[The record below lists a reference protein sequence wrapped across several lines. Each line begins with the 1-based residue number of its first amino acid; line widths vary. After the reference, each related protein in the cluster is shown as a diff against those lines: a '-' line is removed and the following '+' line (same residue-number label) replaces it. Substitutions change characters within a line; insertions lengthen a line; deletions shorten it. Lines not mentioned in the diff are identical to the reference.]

1 MKRIIDSFLTT
12 FLLVTR
18 IPVKREIRLEYGLTV
33 FFLPLMGVLV
43 ALVLTA
49 TAFAAHFAV
58 GDGILVAV
66 VLLAVQYGLFN
77 IFHFDGLLDSADAL
91 IVFAG
96 REKRLEILKDVKIGS
111 FAFFVGV
118 MYVVT
123 KLYLV
128 SRGITIVFAAGSGFT
143 VRLAGAALLF
153 SYGIS
158 GRAAA
163 AFVPCVLSPARP
175 GGLGALLVDS
185 RLRHA
190 ILGTVVATFGVALL
204 WWGLPGG
211 AVSRG
216 WWPILAFAAA
226 PVAGLAAGIP
236 FRRKIGGYTGDTL
249 GLSVEIGELIHLLI
263 FYVVM
268 RGVA

>member
-18 IPVKREIRLEYGLTV
+18 IPIKREIRLEYGLTV
-33 FFLPLMGVLV
+33 FFLPLMGVIV
-43 ALVLTA
+43 VVVLTA
-49 TAFAAHFAV
+49 VAFVAHYGI
-58 GDGILVAV
+58 GDPFIVAV
-66 VLLAVQYGLFN
+66 LILAVQYGLFN

-118 MYVVT
+118 MYIVT

-128 SRGITIVFAAGSGFT
+128 SRGIAIVFELESGAT
-143 VRLAGAALLF
+143 VRLAGATILF
-153 SYGIS
+153 SYAIS

-163 AFVPCVLSPARP
+163 AFVPCVLSPARS
-175 GGLGALLVDS
+175 GGLGALLIDS

-190 ILGTVVATFGVALL
+190 ILGTVVAMAAGAAAWAVV
-204 WWGLPGG
+204 PG
-211 AVSRG
+211 AAQSHG
-216 WWPILAFAAA
+216 WWPTVAFLAVPA
-226 PVAGLAAGIP
+226 AGLLSGIP
-236 FRRKIGGYTGDTL
+236 FKRKIGGYTGDTL
-249 GLSVEIGELIHLLI
+249 GLSVEIGEVLHLLI
-263 FYVVM
+263 FYSVM
-268 RGVA
+268 RGAG